1 MIFEIFLLLLGVF
14 LISKGSDWAAESI
27 VPTARRLAT
36 SKIAIGMILV
46 SMFVSLPEVFIAVW
60 SVINQHTE
68 IGLGTIMG
76 SVIANIGLIA
86 GLCAYVKPVRVSR
99 HVLLRDG
106 IFLLSAAFIVLL
118 LTADMRVTR
127 TEGLVLLLMFVP
139 YVINVWEQEKA
150 DSRKLRRREIEDI
163 VLELRLTGL
172 PFNYRF
178 YAGYKTLLLGLAALV
193 IGSDVFVRGM
203 MGFGGALGIPDI
215 LMGLTF
221 GAIGSTIPNIAA
233 ALQATMRGHESLV
246 IPETVGANVFTLLVT
261 LGIISAMSPIAF
273 NVSSFLLNVPAMIA
287 MNVILFAAMLTR
299 GRISR
304 LEGATLLV
312 LYVSILTYQ
321 VLARAA

>member
-1 MIFEIFLLLLGVF
+1 MLFEIFLLVLGVL
-14 LISKGSDWAAESI
+14 LIAKGSDWAAESI

-60 SVINQHTE
+60 SVINQRTE

-86 GLCAYVKPVRVSR
+86 GLCAYIKPVRVSR
-99 HVLLRDG
+99 HVILRDG

-127 TEGLVLLLMFVP
+127 TEGLVLLLMFIP
-139 YVINVWEQEKA
+139 YIINVWQQEKA

-163 VLELRLTGL
+163 VLELKLTGL
-172 PFNYRF
+172 PFDYRF
-178 YAGYKTLLLGLAALV
+178 HAGYKTLLMGLAALV
-193 IGSDVFVRGM
+193 AGSEIFVRGM
-203 MGFGGALGIPDI
+203 MGFGGLLGAPDI
-215 LMGLTF
+215 LIGLTF

-233 ALQATMRGHESLV
+233 ALQATLRGHEGLV

-261 LGIISAMSPIAF
+261 LGIISALSPITF
-273 NVSSFLLNVPAMIA
+273 NFSSFLLNVPVMIA
-287 MNVILFAAMLTR
+287 MNVILFAVMLTR

-304 LEGATLLV
+304 MEGATLLV

-321 VLARAA
+321 VLARIV